1 MEFLKCHF
9 CTWLQELWM
18 SEFGLTFAAER
29 NLSGAFHKPCIK
41 PRENWGN
48 EVLLVMWFSCY
59 VVFIDTTG
67 VRIRNSSTPKWRLNL
82 STNHAE
88 VLLHVWCSFNASS
101 QAVSAMYC
109 PTCVVKGISRVQL
122 GEGSIKK
129 SLNRLHSDCFLVF
142 CFQHELLGSLVSL
155 GCFLQF
161 WFCLLFLLIIHT
173 VILPSARD
181 SPFWPSPRAHL
192 DRWVGFFP
200 SMTEAGEFWWC
211 WK

>member
-9 CTWLQELWM
+9 CTWLEELWM
-18 SEFGLTFAAER
+18 SWVWPDFC
-29 NLSGAFHKPCIK
+29 SGEESFWWFSQALHQTQ
-41 PRENWGN
+41 RRLGY

-82 STNHAE
+82 SANHAE
-88 VLLHVWCSFNASS
+88 ILLHVWCSFNASS
-101 QAVSAMYC
+101 QVVSAMYC

-122 GEGSIKK
+122 GQGSIKK
-129 SLNRLHSDCFLVF
+129 SLIRLHSDCFLVF

-155 GCFLQF
+155 GCFFQS

-173 VILPSARD
+173 AILPSARD
-181 SPFWPSPRAHL
+181 SPFWPSPHAPL
-192 DRWVGFFP
+192 DWWVGFSP